1 MAGLGFDETEL
12 RLGLPGGNNAGD
24 AAAAARKRGFE
35 ETIDLK
41 LKLEQ
46 PAAASRKALVYVP
59 TNEVVRS
66 VEALERRLGTLGW
79 ERYYE
84 NRSIVQLH
92 KRDGGADL
100 ITIPRDFANLRS
112 THMYDVVVKNRDHFK
127 VVDA

>member
-1 MAGLGFDETEL
+1 MSGSSGSGVWVFKN
-12 RLGLPGGNNAGD
+12 GVMQ
-24 AAAAARKRGFE
+24 
-35 ETIDLK
+35 
-41 LKLEQ
+41 LEQ
-46 PAAASRKALVYVP
+46 PAAAASRKALVYVP

-100 ITIPRDFANLRS
+100 ITIPRDFASLRS

>member
-1 MAGLGFDETEL
+1 MSGSGAGVWVFRNGVMQ
-12 RLGLPGGNNAGD
+12 
-24 AAAAARKRGFE
+24 
-35 ETIDLK
+35 
-41 LKLEQ
+41 LEQ
-46 PAAASRKALVYVP
+46 PAAGTPRKALVYVP

-66 VEALERRLGTLGW
+66 VEALERRLGSLGW

-84 NRSIVQLH
+84 NRSILQLH

-100 ITIPRDFANLRS
+100 ITIPRDFASLRS

>member
-1 MAGLGFDETEL
+1 MSGAGVWVFKNGVMQ
-12 RLGLPGGNNAGD
+12 
-24 AAAAARKRGFE
+24 
-35 ETIDLK
+35 
-41 LKLEQ
+41 LENP
-46 PAAASRKALVYVP
+46 PAAGRGKALVHVP

-66 VEALERRLGTLGW
+66 AEALERRLAALGW

-84 NRSIVQLH
+84 NRTIVQLH

-100 ITIPRDFANLRS
+100 ITIPRDFAAFRS